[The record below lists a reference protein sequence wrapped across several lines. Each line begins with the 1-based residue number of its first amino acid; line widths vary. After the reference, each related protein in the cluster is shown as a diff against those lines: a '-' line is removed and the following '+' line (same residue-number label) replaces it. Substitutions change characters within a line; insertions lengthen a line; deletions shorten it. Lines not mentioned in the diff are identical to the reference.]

1 MLKKINEDIKSAMK
15 NKETKVRNI
24 LRMVLAKAKDLA
36 KSDKNREVTSEDIK
50 NAIQKQIKQNKE
62 TISYSKEDG
71 RDCSK
76 EEKEVEILMSYL
88 PKQKTKEEMQEL
100 VRSIIDTLPEDKRN
114 PKGRG
119 IVMKELSKYK
129 DVVDMK
135 EAGNFAATLL
145 N

>member
-15 NKETKVRNI
+15 NKETEVRNI

-36 KSDKNREVTSEDIK
+36 KSDKNREVTSEDVK

-76 EEKEVEILMSYL
+76 EEKEIEILMSYL

-100 VRSIIDTLPEDKRN
+100 VKSIVDTLPEDKRN
-114 PKGRG
+114 LKGRG
-119 IVMKELSKYK
+119 LVMKELSQYK
-129 DVVDMK
+129 DVIDMK